1 MTALPESM
9 RSQERAT
16 LELRALYERFGYE
29 KYRMSQFEEYGF
41 YLRYRSFLPGE
52 KILSFTDLD
61 GRLMALKPDVTLS
74 IIKNV
79 RDGEPKRR
87 VYYTETVYRENRQSG
102 SFREIQQMGLECIG
116 SITAYDLCETALL
129 AARSLAAVAEERVL
143 ALGHMGYVSGLL
155 DTLDLAPHLREA
167 VCGAIG
173 AKSPHLIARAA
184 ESVSGDAL
192 ERMRKLCALSGP
204 FTQTLARAEALCVN
218 DSMAAAV
225 EELRTVGESVA
236 ALDRGGLWLD
246 LTLLNDTAFYDGLLF
261 AGYVRGASR
270 PVLSGGRYDG
280 MMHQLGKTAGAV
292 GFALYLSEL
301 EHLEAPPVPHESD
314 LILRDGTDSPGALLR
329 RAEEA
334 VGMGKRVRVL
344 EREEGTSC

>member
-1 MTALPESM
+1 MTVLPESM
-9 RSQERAT
+9 RAQERAT

-79 RDGEPKRR
+79 RDGEAKKR

-102 SFREIQQMGLECIG
+102 SFREIGQMGLECIG
-116 SITAYDLCETALL
+116 RITAYDLCETALL
-129 AARSLAAVAEERVL
+129 AARSLAAVGRERVL

-155 DTLDLAPHLREA
+155 EAFDVPEHRREDIRA
-167 VCGAIG
+167 AIS
-173 AKSPHLIARAA
+173 AKSPHLMAMAA
-184 ESVSGDAL
+184 EGLGEEAL
-192 ERMRKLCALSGP
+192 AALRALCALSGP
-204 FTQTLARAEALCVN
+204 FTETLTRAEALCRN
-218 DSMAAAV
+218 EAMSAAV
-225 EELRTVGESVA
+225 SELRTVGESVA
-236 ALDRGGLWLD
+236 ALDCGPLQLD

-261 AGYVRGASR
+261 AGYVQGASK

-280 MMHQLGKTAGAV
+280 MMHQMGKTAGAV

-301 EHLEAPPVPHESD
+301 EHLEAPREKQEAD
-314 LILRDGTDSPGALLR
+314 LTLRDGAEHPGALLM
-329 RAEEA
+329 RANEA
-334 VGMGKRVRVL
+334 VRAGKRVRIL
-344 EREEGTSC
+344 EREEGPTC